1 MTKTEQEIKESLKA
15 WILKKNPKLQS
26 EDLNDETRLME
37 SRIISSLHIMEL
49 ILEIEK
55 LKGSKFNIKSMKPGV
70 FQSVNSIYQA
80 FFVSSL

>member
-1 MTKTEQEIKESLKA
+1 MKTEQEIKENLKA
-15 WILKKNPKLQS
+15 WIVKKNPKIKS
-26 EDLNDETRLME
+26 EDLTNETLLME

-55 LKGSKFNIKSMKPGV
+55 LRGSKFNIKNIKPGV

-80 FFVSSL
+80 FFVSAT